1 MILIVFCFF
10 LIITESFMRVPV
22 SDRSIII
29 GKMYTNTVQLVE
41 YLWVFFGRLNFSQA
55 SDQVM
60 MKILLNISNYF
71 QYFSL

>member
-10 LIITESFMRVPV
+10 LLITESFMRVSV

-29 GKMYTNTVQLVE
+29 GNIYTNTVQLVE
-41 YLWVFFGRLNFSQA
+41 HLWVFFGRLNFSQA
-55 SDQVM
+55 SNPVM
-60 MKILLNISNYF
+60 MKILLNINNYF